1 MELLRCSAEAF
12 ARCPSRELCGN
23 IQDAMFMEGSDCDRF
38 NRSVADQPMT
48 NGDWIRSMGDGE
60 LAQFMCNLYSCC
72 VCPAAELC
80 TSTDGKANGLKK
92 WLRQPYKE
100 GKV

>member
-1 MELLRCSAEAF
+1 MLRCSEEAF

-48 NGDWIRSMGDGE
+48 NGDWIRSMGDEE
-60 LAQFMCNLYSCC
+60 LAEFIGHARLCDRVQGDGDWCLEHA
-72 VCPAAELC
+72 VCRGCIEE
-80 TSTDGKANGLKK
+80 
-92 WLRQPYKE
+92 WLRKPYKE